1 MTIKKSDFLLNFL
14 MFCLGATVGRRIG
27 DSYIVRHLAAK
38 SADSMLMNIPH
49 CLRIVSAKMTSCM
62 TRSQSSDGLNVCAF
76 CLTAKLL
83 SKARTTYLT
92 LPLTVVAADDAMA
105 AAAAFFLCLT
115 MLEGRVRLPY
125 EGVSGV
131 GIFDKFNISNVRQRP

>member
-1 MTIKKSDFLLNFL
+1 M
-14 MFCLGATVGRRIG
+14 
-27 DSYIVRHLAAK
+27 
-38 SADSMLMNIPH
+38 IPESIE
-49 CLRIVSAKMTSCM
+49 L
-62 TRSQSSDGLNVCAF
+62 
-76 CLTAKLL
+76 CLTCFHSVDVNGGGGGGGGIGSNRLSRLTLVAKLPAT
-83 SKARTTYLT
+83 S
-92 LPLTVVAADDAMA
+92 VVAADDAMA